1 METKANRTKQEGTPK
16 SATERVIA
24 FLKSKGFK
32 SAVLTVLYPLI
43 SLAIVLLVWF
53 IAAKLLDKPLVLPE
67 PKEAFSELFVILGEK
82 QTYEYG
88 ALTVGRTFL
97 SFIISTVT
105 AFIFSI
111 IGVLFKPS
119 HKVLSPIVTVLR
131 AAPTLPVI
139 FLTVIWFD
147 YSEVPVVIG
156 FLIAF
161 PLLYSSFY
169 TALTGV
175 DKNLVDMAKSF
186 NVSKKNVIQ
195 YVYLP
200 SIRRPCL
207 ESMKSVISLTLK
219 VVVAAEITAL
229 TKKSLGLLFRIEN
242 LTYNISALLALTVF
256 TVIISFILE
265 GIFSLII
272 WATGKV
278 R

>member
-16 SATERVIA
+16 SAKERVIA

-43 SLAIVLLVWF
+43 SLAIVLLVWL
-53 IAAKLLDKPLVLPE
+53 IAAKSLDKSLVLPE

-111 IGVLFKPS
+111 IGVLFKPF

-195 YVYLP
+195 YIYLP

-265 GIFSLII
+265 GLFSLII

>member
-16 SATERVIA
+16 SATERVIS

-32 SAVLTVLYPLI
+32 STVLTVLYPLI
-43 SLAIVLLVWF
+43 SLAIVLLVWL
-53 IAAKLLDKPLVLPE
+53 IAAKSLDKPLVLPE

-111 IGVLFKPS
+111 IGVLFKPF

-229 TKKSLGLLFRIEN
+229 TKKSLGLLFRMEN

-265 GIFSLII
+265 GLFSLII

>member
-43 SLAIVLLVWF
+43 SLAIVLLVWL
-53 IAAKLLDKPLVLPE
+53 IAAKSLDKPLVLPE

-111 IGVLFKPS
+111 IGVLFKPF

-195 YVYLP
+195 YIYLP

-265 GIFSLII
+265 GLFSLII

>member
-43 SLAIVLLVWF
+43 SLAIVLLVWL
-53 IAAKLLDKPLVLPE
+53 IVAKSLDKPLVLPE

-111 IGVLFKPS
+111 IGVLFKPF

-265 GIFSLII
+265 GLFSLII

>member
-43 SLAIVLLVWF
+43 SLAIVLLVWL
-53 IAAKLLDKPLVLPE
+53 IAAKSLDKPLVLPE

-111 IGVLFKPS
+111 LGVLFKPF

-229 TKKSLGLLFRIEN
+229 TKKSLGLLIRIEN

-265 GIFSLII
+265 GLFSLII

>member
-43 SLAIVLLVWF
+43 SLAIVLLVWL

-111 IGVLFKPS
+111 IGVLFKPF

-265 GIFSLII
+265 GLFSLII

>member
-1 METKANRTKQEGTPK
+1 MEVKGNKTKQEGAPK
-16 SATERVIA
+16 PTKERVMA

-32 SAVLTVLYPLI
+32 NAVLTVLYPLI
-43 SLAIVLLVWF
+43 SLAVVLLVWL
-53 IAAKLLDKPLVLPE
+53 IAAKSLDKPLVLPE
-67 PKEAFSELFVILGEK
+67 PKEALRELFIILGEK
-82 QTYEYG
+82 QIYEYG
-88 ALTVGRTFL
+88 AMTVGRSFL
-97 SFIISTVT
+97 SFILSA
-105 AFIFSI
+105 AFAFLFSI
-111 IGVLFKPS
+111 IGVLFKPF
-119 HKVLSPIVTVLR
+119 HKVMSPIVTVLR

-139 FLTVIWFD
+139 FLAVIWFD
-147 YSEVPVVIG
+147 YAEVPVVIG

-186 NVSKKNVIQ
+186 NVSKKNVIL

-200 SIRRPCL
+200 SIRKPCL

-229 TKKSLGLLFRIEN
+229 TKKSLGLLFRMEN

>member
-16 SATERVIA
+16 SATERVIS

-43 SLAIVLLVWF
+43 SLAIVLLVWL
-53 IAAKLLDKPLVLPE
+53 IAAKSLDKPLVLPE

-111 IGVLFKPS
+111 IGVLFKPF

-147 YSEVPVVIG
+147 YSVVPVVIG

-265 GIFSLII
+265 GLFSLII

>member
-1 METKANRTKQEGTPK
+1 MEVKGNKTKQEVAPK
-16 SATERVIA
+16 PTKERLMA

-32 SAVLTVLYPLI
+32 NAVLTVLYPLI
-43 SLAIVLLVWF
+43 SLAVVLLVWL
-53 IAAKLLDKPLVLPE
+53 IAAKSLDKPLVLPE
-67 PKEAFSELFVILGEK
+67 PKEALRELFIILGEK
-82 QTYEYG
+82 QIYEYG
-88 ALTVGRTFL
+88 AMTVGRSFL
-97 SFIISTVT
+97 SFILSA
-105 AFIFSI
+105 AFAFLFSI
-111 IGVLFKPS
+111 IGVLFKPF
-119 HKVLSPIVTVLR
+119 HKVMSPIVTVLR

-139 FLTVIWFD
+139 FLAVIWFD
-147 YSEVPVVIG
+147 YAEVPVVIG

-161 PLLYSSFY
+161 PLLYSSYY

-186 NVSKKNVIQ
+186 NVSKKNVIL

-200 SIRRPCL
+200 SIRKPCL

-229 TKKSLGLLFRIEN
+229 TKKSLGLLFRMEN

>member
-16 SATERVIA
+16 STTERVIA

-43 SLAIVLLVWF
+43 SLAIVLLVWL
-53 IAAKLLDKPLVLPE
+53 IAAKSLDKPLVLPE

-111 IGVLFKPS
+111 IGVLFKPF

-265 GIFSLII
+265 GLFSLII

>member
-43 SLAIVLLVWF
+43 SLAIVLLVWL
-53 IAAKLLDKPLVLPE
+53 IAAKSLDKPLVLPE

-111 IGVLFKPS
+111 LGELFKPF

-265 GIFSLII
+265 GLFSLII

>member
-43 SLAIVLLVWF
+43 SLAIVLLVWL
-53 IAAKLLDKPLVLPE
+53 IAAKSLDKPLVLPE

-111 IGVLFKPS
+111 LGVLFKPF

-265 GIFSLII
+265 GLFSLII

>member
-32 SAVLTVLYPLI
+32 STVLTVLYPLI
-43 SLAIVLLVWF
+43 SLAIVLLVWL
-53 IAAKLLDKPLVLPE
+53 IAAKSLDKPLVLPE

-111 IGVLFKPS
+111 IGVLFKPF

-265 GIFSLII
+265 GLFSLII

>member
-43 SLAIVLLVWF
+43 SLAIVLLVWL
-53 IAAKLLDKPLVLPE
+53 IAAKSLDKPLVLPE

-88 ALTVGRTFL
+88 AFTVGRTFL

-111 IGVLFKPS
+111 IGVLFKPF

-219 VVVAAEITAL
+219 VVVAGEITAL

-265 GIFSLII
+265 GLFSLII

>member
-16 SATERVIA
+16 SVTERVIA

-43 SLAIVLLVWF
+43 SLAIVLLVWL
-53 IAAKLLDKPLVLPE
+53 IAAKSLDKPLVLPE

-111 IGVLFKPS
+111 IGVLFKPF

-265 GIFSLII
+265 GLFSLII

>member
-43 SLAIVLLVWF
+43 SLAIVLLVWL
-53 IAAKLLDKPLVLPE
+53 IAAKSLDKPLVLPE

-111 IGVLFKPS
+111 IGVLFKPF

-219 VVVAAEITAL
+219 VVVAAEITAR

-265 GIFSLII
+265 GLFSLII

>member
-43 SLAIVLLVWF
+43 SLAIVLLVWL
-53 IAAKLLDKPLVLPE
+53 IAAKSLDKPLVLPE

-111 IGVLFKPS
+111 IGVLFKPF

-169 TALTGV
+169 TALTDV

-265 GIFSLII
+265 GLFSLII

>member
-16 SATERVIA
+16 SATERLIA

-43 SLAIVLLVWF
+43 SLAIVLLVWL
-53 IAAKLLDKPLVLPE
+53 IAAKSLDKPLVLPE

-111 IGVLFKPS
+111 IGVLFKPF

-265 GIFSLII
+265 GLFSLII

>member
-1 METKANRTKQEGTPK
+1 MGTKTNRTKQEGTPK
-16 SATERVIA
+16 STKERAMA

-43 SLAIVLLVWF
+43 SLAIVLLVWL
-53 IAAKLLDKPLVLPE
+53 IAAKSLDKPLVLPE

-111 IGVLFKPS
+111 IGVLFKPF

-265 GIFSLII
+265 GLFSLII

>member
-43 SLAIVLLVWF
+43 SLAIVLLVWL
-53 IAAKLLDKPLVLPE
+53 IAAKSLDKPLVLPE

-111 IGVLFKPS
+111 IGVLFKPF

-169 TALTGV
+169 TTFTGV

-265 GIFSLII
+265 GLFSLII

>member
-1 METKANRTKQEGTPK
+1 METKDNRTKQEGTPQ

-43 SLAIVLLVWF
+43 SLAIVLLVWL
-53 IAAKLLDKPLVLPE
+53 IAAKSLDKPLVLPE

-111 IGVLFKPS
+111 IGVLFKPF

-265 GIFSLII
+265 GLFSLII

>member
-16 SATERVIA
+16 SATEWVIS

-32 SAVLTVLYPLI
+32 STVLTVLYPLI
-43 SLAIVLLVWF
+43 SLAIVLLVWL
-53 IAAKLLDKPLVLPE
+53 IAAKSLDKPLVLPE

-111 IGVLFKPS
+111 IGVLFKPF

-265 GIFSLII
+265 GLFSLII

>member
-1 METKANRTKQEGTPK
+1 METKANRTKQKGTPK
-16 SATERVIA
+16 SAKERVIA

-32 SAVLTVLYPLI
+32 SAVLTVLYPLL
-43 SLAIVLLVWF
+43 SLAIVLLVWL
-53 IAAKLLDKPLVLPE
+53 IAAKSLDKPLVLPE

-111 IGVLFKPS
+111 IGVLFKPF

-265 GIFSLII
+265 GLFSLII

>member
-43 SLAIVLLVWF
+43 SLAIVLLVWL
-53 IAAKLLDKPLVLPE
+53 IAAKSLDKPLVLPE

-111 IGVLFKPS
+111 IGVLFKPF

-265 GIFSLII
+265 GLFSLII
-272 WATGKV
+272 WVTGKV

>member
-1 METKANRTKQEGTPK
+1 MGTKANRTKQEGTPK

-43 SLAIVLLVWF
+43 SLAIVLLVWL
-53 IAAKLLDKPLVLPE
+53 IAAKSLDKPLVLPE

-111 IGVLFKPS
+111 IGVLFKPF

-265 GIFSLII
+265 GLFSLII